1 MSVVMF
7 AMIGAAINPHWAYWV
22 AFGLYCLIWLDKYL
36 DVDVKKG
43 EQPMIDFIVKL
54 EDMLRL
60 SGYKDWEI
68 QYLPKEK
75 VYSLKLDGDTILMR
89 EVIRKEK

>member
-1 MSVVMF
+1 
-7 AMIGAAINPHWAYWV
+7 
-22 AFGLYCLIWLDKYL
+22 
-36 DVDVKKG
+36 
-43 EQPMIDFIVKL
+43 MIDFIVKL

-75 VYSLKLDGDTILMR
+75 AYNLKLDGDTIFMR

>member
-1 MSVVMF
+1 
-7 AMIGAAINPHWAYWV
+7 
-22 AFGLYCLIWLDKYL
+22 
-36 DVDVKKG
+36 
-43 EQPMIDFIVKL
+43 MIDFIVKL

-60 SGYKDWEI
+60 SGYKNWEI

-75 VYSLKLDGDTILMR
+75 AYSLKLDGDTIFMI

>member
-1 MSVVMF
+1 
-7 AMIGAAINPHWAYWV
+7 
-22 AFGLYCLIWLDKYL
+22 
-36 DVDVKKG
+36 
-43 EQPMIDFIVKL
+43 MIDFIVKL

-60 SGYKDWEI
+60 SGYKNWGI

-75 VYSLKLDGDTILMR
+75 AYSLKLDGDTIFMR